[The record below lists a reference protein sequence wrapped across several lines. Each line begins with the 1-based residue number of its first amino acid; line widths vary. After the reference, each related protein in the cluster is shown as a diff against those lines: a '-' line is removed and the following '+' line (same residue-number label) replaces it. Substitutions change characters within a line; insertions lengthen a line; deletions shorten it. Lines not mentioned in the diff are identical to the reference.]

1 MKTLSIRQPYAWLIV
16 NGLKDIENRSW
27 PTEYRGP
34 VLVHAGKTRMTR
46 DDWQFWRE
54 NFEEFGEVLFT
65 EETIQ
70 YGGIVGAMNI
80 VDCVTRSDSPWFEGE
95 YGFVIDSAMTCDF
108 IPLAG
113 RLGFFDTAITVDLT
127 KLEPMQN
134 E

>member
-1 MKTLSIRQPYAWLIV
+1 VKTLSIRQPYAWLIV